1 MYVHTCSPVIRVT
14 IQRPVGTV
22 YNYTL
27 SLTSL
32 ALSETVVQPQ
42 PSNWYR
48 VCTYMVCWQDKKGCS
63 DMLGRCL
70 TYLWTPGWVGKS
82 VIFAWYRLARGSKRF
97 QTFQRLRTYIFTHT
111 YVYAAAFISRIT
123 YVCRSNEQLST
134 YSWLSGG
141 RKCMRLNRRVQLHE
155 RV

>member
-14 IQRPVGTV
+14 IQRPAGTV
-22 YNYTL
+22 YNYAL

-32 ALSETVVQPQ
+32 ALSETVVRPQ

-48 VCTYMVCWQDKKGCS
+48 VCTYMVCWQYKKGCS

-70 TYLWTPGWVGKS
+70 TYLWRTEWLGKS

-111 YVYAAAFISRIT
+111 YM
-123 YVCRSNEQLST
+123 QLPSSVELRT
-134 YSWLSGG
+134 HAGAMSS
-141 RKCMRLNRRVQLHE
+141 CLHIPDYL
-155 RV
+155 VHANAWD